1 MMRRCRELRRR
12 WYAPDALKLSEELM
26 EKKEACGDPTQ
37 PSLVLPISATRR
49 S

>member
-1 MMRRCRELRRR
+1 MQAGALDRSVYSEFWSGTAGALL
-12 WYAPDALKLSEELM
+12 PDSK
-26 EKKEACGDPTQ
+26 CGGYGGQ